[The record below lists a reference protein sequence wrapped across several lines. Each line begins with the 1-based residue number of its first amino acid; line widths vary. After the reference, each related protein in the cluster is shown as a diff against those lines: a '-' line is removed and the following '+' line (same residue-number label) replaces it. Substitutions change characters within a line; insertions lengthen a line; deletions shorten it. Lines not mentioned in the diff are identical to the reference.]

1 LYPWRPGT
9 VLPVKIQSAPLLNL
23 FSLVCGAGEEWY
35 HFRQTVQQD
44 MMRASSALH
53 YIHHIQ
59 DIAEVRTRE
68 KKYT

>member
-1 LYPWRPGT
+1 
-9 VLPVKIQSAPLLNL
+9 
-23 FSLVCGAGEEWY
+23 LVCGAGEEWY

-59 DIAEVRTRE
+59 DIAEVRTSQGTNIY
-68 KKYT
+68 KDTNP